1 MSSSKDNFGFIS
13 YFTCV
18 NHKYYAIVEQLINVH
33 PIGSVHHVFACN
45 KVLGPI
51 VIVPIDAIISKVVF
65 MSFSDTDDVYVA
77 KFPNYMEITAF
88 LWVEQEQEDLSAVHI
103 MDRYYVSNPFQCLQ
117 STESGS

>member
-1 MSSSKDNFGFIS
+1 MCSSKDTFGFIS

-18 NHKYYAIVEQLINVH
+18 NHKYYAIVEQLINVR

-77 KFPNYMEITAF
+77 KFPNCI
-88 LWVEQEQEDLSAVHI
+88 
-103 MDRYYVSNPFQCLQ
+103 
-117 STESGS
+117 ESD

>member
-1 MSSSKDNFGFIS
+1 M
-13 YFTCV
+13 
-18 NHKYYAIVEQLINVH
+18 INVR

-77 KFPNYMEITAF
+77 KFPNCIDKNCSNNHSNRILIDMYTLASSLMILNSTSTGYAA
-88 LWVEQEQEDLSAVHI
+88 LDHALYGLSLRFVPAV
-103 MDRYYVSNPFQCLQ
+103 
-117 STESGS
+117 